1 MKPRLDLLKTSSC
14 QWIVVC
20 FLIWWI
26 KTSLSDKWRGIIHP
40 DINFLS
46 IFASNR
52 NLSISA
58 AVSLLPAFHKD
69 TTHPISNNPL
79 LWQSFCTRRAGERRW
94 PRALQFYLLLSG
106 SSSLVFLLCKI
117 NMWIDFDLFC
127 NRHALISFIWDHD
140 HDEVDQGHMKSRRER
155 DLETQRIK
163 SEWLTRSQSTFR
175 KNGWPM
181 MSAKP
186 VWGWQPRRSLGS
198 CGRSVWE

>member
-1 MKPRLDLLKTSSC
+1 MPMNCCL
-14 QWIVVC
+14 
-20 FLIWWI
+20 FHIWWI
-26 KTSLSDKWRGIIHP
+26 KTSLSDKWRGILHP

-46 IFASNR
+46 IFASHLG
-52 NLSISA
+52 LSISA

-79 LWQSFCTRRAGERRW
+79 LWQSFYTRRAGERGW
-94 PRALQFYLLLSG
+94 PCALQFDLLLSG
-106 SSSLVFLLCKI
+106 SSFLVFLLCKVNI
-117 NMWIDFDLFC
+117 WIDFNLFC

-140 HDEVDQGHMKSRRER
+140 KNHDEVDQRHMKSKRETPR
-155 DLETQRIK
+155 NTEDQ

-198 CGRSVWE
+198 CGRSVWT